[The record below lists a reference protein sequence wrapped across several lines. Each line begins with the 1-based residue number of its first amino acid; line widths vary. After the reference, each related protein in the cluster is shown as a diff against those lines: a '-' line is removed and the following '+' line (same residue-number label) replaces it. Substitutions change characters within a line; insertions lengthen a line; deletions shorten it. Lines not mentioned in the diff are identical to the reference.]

1 MDATGMYFTCMCS
14 SVVMGMSNSCKC
26 VYTMYIYN
34 IYIYMC
40 VCVCVVYLIYMP
52 AYILYCIWPPPT
64 SITNSW

>member
-1 MDATGMYFTCMCS
+1 MIYGCNGHVFHMHVFICGYGYVEFMQVCIHY
-14 SVVMGMSNSCKC
+14 V
-26 VYTMYIYN
+26 YN
-34 IYIYMC
+34 IYIY